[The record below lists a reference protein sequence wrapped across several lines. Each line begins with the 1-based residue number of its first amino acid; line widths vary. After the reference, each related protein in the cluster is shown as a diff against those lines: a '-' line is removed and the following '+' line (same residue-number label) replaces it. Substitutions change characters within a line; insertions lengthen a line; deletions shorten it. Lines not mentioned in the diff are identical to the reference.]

1 MEGRI
6 FLENTGAMS
15 RVYNDGLVRYWL
27 ADSWNLTSSE
37 TDEDAVIRVF
47 QHAVTGHTLMVV
59 RQSRFLEDSEGE
71 IIGEEAEA
79 EIGEVGQRIFLEE
92 ERSKSVELLS
102 GFWMSSTKTLDQ
114 SEVTLTLDLTAFD
127 PPSEQLIRFVLTMSE
142 ADWGNIVG
150 RQVWHE
156 VRKSARRTECSRG
169 QLQDDSSEEWL
180 SVEPLGMILPVEFGG
195 LVYRF
200 ATIYEG
206 ETPGLGLSFRYT
218 DGEAIRLDLYIY
230 DLNLDYLED
239 GVTSAEV
246 LEQFDAVQTGLDDLE
261 TYSEVEMQRTETLT
275 IGGRGE
281 DRSFLYALYHYHDA
295 SEPQGKSLVHSH
307 IILTAY
313 RGKFLKIRASYGEE
327 WSQIGQAKVAG
338 FLRELSEQMDR

>member
-1 MEGRI
+1 VGGGE
-6 FLENTGAMS
+6 FLESTRPMG

-27 ADSWNLTSSE
+27 ADSWKLTASE
-37 TDEDAVIRVF
+37 TDDDAVIRVF
-47 QHAVTGHTLMVV
+47 QHAVTGHSLMVV
-59 RQSRFLEDSEGE
+59 RQARFLEDPEGE
-71 IIGEEAEA
+71 IIGEEAESDI
-79 EIGEVGQRIFLEE
+79 EEVEQRTFLEE

-142 ADWGNIVG
+142 VDWGDIVG
-150 RQVWHE
+150 RQLWHE
-156 VRKSARRTECSRG
+156 VRRSARRTECSRG
-169 QLQDDSSEEWL
+169 QLQEDSSEEWL
-180 SVEPLGMILPVEFGG
+180 SVDPLGMILPMELGG
-195 LVYRF
+195 LGYRF

-218 DGEAIRLDLYIY
+218 DGEAIRLDLYVY

-239 GVTSAEV
+239 GVSSAEV

-261 TYSEVEMQRTETLT
+261 SYSEVELQRTETLT
-275 IGGRGE
+275 ISGRGE
-281 DRSFLYALYHYHDA
+281 DQSFLYALYHYHDA
-295 SEPQGKSLVHSH
+295 SEPGEKLLVHSH

-313 RGKFLKIRASYGEE
+313 RGKFIKIRASYGEE
-327 WSQIGQAKVAG
+327 WTQIGQAKVAA
-338 FLRELSEQMDR
+338 FLRELAEQMGR